1 MFSSK
6 KKATP
11 APAAPVSSKADP
23 KAAERLF
30 DSLVDPDDPDT
41 MYMDGIS
48 KLCENLGMDPAADV
62 RVLVMLWKLG
72 AVSKPGSITRSE
84 FLSGFQKLQVS
95 DTERLKT
102 MVPSFDPGFMD
113 KSEFRGTVQFTPRHT
128 FCAELTSAALRRV
141 QISTSS
147 YFSFHGRGR
156 IRPLVSK
163 MSSESRPMSTVY
175 NSPLSTPIVSTEK
188 EIIIALLP
196 IVLDKNRAPHLSHFL
211 QFLESC
217 SHQRITLDQWD
228 SFLQFNHAV
237 NADLS
242 NLEEDGACK
251 TGARCDDVA
260 FSCSAFLECRA
271 LADCA
276 PWTVIGAAVIPC
288 CA

>member
-95 DTERLKT
+95 DTERLKM

-163 MSSESRPMSTVY
+163 ISSESRPMFT
-175 NSPLSTPIVSTEK
+175 T
-188 EIIIALLP
+188 
-196 IVLDKNRAPHLSHFL
+196 HLCQRRLFPQRKRSSSACCP
-211 QFLESC
+211 SC
-217 SHQRITLDQWD
+217 SI
-228 SFLQFNHAV
+228 
-237 NADLS
+237 
-242 NLEEDGACK
+242 K
-251 TGARCDDVA
+251 TGRPTCPT
-260 FSCSAFLECRA
+260 SCSSWSPVATSASLWTSGTPFCSSTMRSMPTCPTSRKTEHVRPVRA
-271 LADCA
+271 AMMLRFRVLHF
-276 PWTVIGAAVIPC
+276 WNVEHWRTVPRGL
-288 CA
+288 